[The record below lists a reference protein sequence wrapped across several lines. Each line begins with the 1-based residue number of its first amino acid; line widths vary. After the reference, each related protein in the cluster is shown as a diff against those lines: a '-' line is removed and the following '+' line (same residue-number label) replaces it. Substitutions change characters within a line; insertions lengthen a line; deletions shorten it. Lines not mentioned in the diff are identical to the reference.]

1 MNAIPVIAIDGPSGV
16 GKGTLARLLAQDLGW
31 HFLDSGSLYRLTALS
46 AQRRGVLLKD
56 AERIAALART
66 LDVRFGTDARGET
79 GVYLAGEDV
88 TDTIRSEAVGDAAS
102 RVAAL
107 PEVRAALLDFQ
118 RDCRRGP
125 GLVADGRDMGTV
137 VFPDAV
143 VKIFLSASAEERAA
157 RRYKQLREKDIDANL
172 LALVRKINE
181 RDERDANRPVAPL
194 QAATD
199 AVLLDTTGLGVEEV
213 KRRALAII
221 SERMNQVSGHC
232 PD

>member
-1 MNAIPVIAIDGPSGV
+1 MNDIPVIAIDGPSGV

-31 HFLDSGSLYRLTALS
+31 HFLDSGSLYRLTALA
-46 AQRRGVLLKD
+46 AQRRGITLKD
-56 AERIAALART
+56 ADHIAVLART
-66 LDVRFGTDARGET
+66 LDVQFVADPKDET
-79 GVYLAGEDV
+79 GVYLAGENV
-88 TDTIRSEAVGDAAS
+88 TDTIRSETVGDAAS
-102 RVAAL
+102 RIAAL
-107 PEVRAALLDFQ
+107 PEVRAALLQFQ
-118 RDCRRGP
+118 RDCRRSP

-137 VFPDAV
+137 VFPDAK

-194 QAATD
+194 QAAAD
-199 AVLLDTTGLGVEEV
+199 AVLLDTTGLGIEEV

-221 SERMNQVSGHC
+221 SERMNPVSGQC